1 MGKEVLHEDA
11 STGASPR
18 PGCTGWSKV
27 FAVLTSG
34 RAAMA
39 ASGLFLLSAGLHAQV
54 PASSTPVKVT
64 DQRGIEVKL
73 PHAAQRVVTIPV
85 PMASVVMALDGA
97 SRRVVGMHPA
107 SKQSI
112 EEGFLRKVFP
122 EALSIPAD
130 ITRGGMF
137 TPNLEAVLLLK
148 PDAVVTWSEPLE
160 AVQAMERAGLTVVT
174 LRNDP
179 SNLAQHFGNLEK
191 LGKVLGLEERVS
203 TVRADIER
211 KHALVRQAMTG
222 VTVRPRALY
231 LRQGK
236 AAMRASGLNTFPD
249 FWINQAGGQN
259 VAGMLAGHQQQT
271 TLEQLIAWDPEI
283 IFLGTFDAATPADI
297 YANPALGNVSAVRN
311 KRVYKVPHGGYR
323 WDPGSHESG
332 LMLLWAA
339 AVMHPERF
347 KPELRR
353 EMRGTYEALYRYKL
367 SDTEIDDILQVRA
380 NAAAPGYAARF
391 AQ

>member
-1 MGKEVLHEDA
+1 MGIAFLSRQARHRV
-11 STGASPR
+11 
-18 PGCTGWSKV
+18 WV
-27 FAVLTSG
+27 
-34 RAAMA
+34 
-39 ASGLFLLSAGLHAQV
+39 SGLVFLSTVLQAQV
-54 PASSTPVKVT
+54 PAAPTSITVV
-64 DQRGIEVKL
+64 DQRGVEVRL
-73 PHAAQRVVTIPV
+73 PRAAQRVVTIPV

-107 SKQSI
+107 SMQSI
-112 EEGFLRKVFP
+112 ADGFLRKVYP
-122 EALSIPAD
+122 EALAIPAD

-160 AVQAMERAGLTVVT
+160 AVHAMERAGLTVVT

-191 LGKVLGLEERVS
+191 LGKVLGREERVAS
-203 TVRADIER
+203 VRADIER
-211 KHALVRQAMTG
+211 KYGMVQQAMAG
-222 VTVRPRALY
+222 LAVKPRTVY
-231 LRQGK
+231 LQQAK
-236 AAMRASGLNTFPD
+236 AALRASGTHTFQD
-249 FWINQAGGQN
+249 FWIQQAGGHN
-259 VAGMLAGHQQQT
+259 VAGMLEGHQQQT

-283 IFLGTFDAATPADI
+283 IFLGTFDTATPADI

-339 AVMHPERF
+339 SVIHPERL
-347 KPELRR
+347 KPDLRR
-353 EMRGTYEALYRYKL
+353 EMRATYEALYRYKL
-367 SDTEIDDILQVRA
+367 SDAEIADILQLRA
-380 NAAAPGYAARF
+380 NAVAPGYAARF
-391 AQ
+391 AP

>member
-1 MGKEVLHEDA
+1 MAMAFLSRLACNRVLVSGLVLL
-11 STGASPR
+11 STGLQAQR
-18 PGCTGWSKV
+18 PA
-27 FAVLTSG
+27 AVTSIT
-34 RAAMA
+34 
-39 ASGLFLLSAGLHAQV
+39 V
-54 PASSTPVKVT
+54 I
-64 DQRGIEVKL
+64 DQRGVEVRL
-73 PHAAQRVVTIPV
+73 PRAAQRVVTIPV

-107 SKQSI
+107 SKQSM
-112 EEGFLRKVFP
+112 EDGFLRKVYP
-122 EALSIPAD
+122 EALAIPAD

-160 AVQAMERAGLTVVT
+160 AVQAMERAVLTVVT

-191 LGKVLGLEERVS
+191 LGKVLGREERVAS
-203 TVRADIER
+203 VRADIER
-211 KHALVRQAMTG
+211 KYAVVQQAMAG
-222 VTVRPRALY
+222 LGVRPRSLY
-231 LRQGK
+231 LQQAK
-236 AAMRASGLNTFPD
+236 AALRASGSHTFQD
-249 FWINQAGGQN
+249 FWINQAGGHN

-339 AVMHPERF
+339 SVMHPERF
-347 KPELRR
+347 KPDLRR
-353 EMRGTYEALYRYKL
+353 EMRSTYETLYRHKL
-367 SDTEIDDILQVRA
+367 SDAEIADILQLRA

-391 AQ
+391 AP